1 MWGIKIPT
9 KIYPEI
15 LERVFDRESFL
26 NMWIITKQVLYNSLC
41 LC

>member
-15 LERVFDRESFL
+15 LERVFDRESL
-26 NMWIITKQVLYNSLC
+26 NMWIKTKQVLYNSLC